1 MWPWAPCIRQDTSDV
16 PEKPN
21 VTPFCYRF
29 RGRLLTGVTVHR
41 LYFVMDFRWKR
52 EGWEAVIS
60 CYHEN
65 SICFI
70 VPEFMAHCN
79 FAYTSQRYTYLGGIS
94 GRRKAVHGWKPFVR
108 TGLHKLIAV
117 CCLRRQ
123 FAVVVITE
131 AVAGQRISQCLQ
143 SCTCKEAVISAWLS
157 RTMWIMDYYFFKG
170 FMRFTLFII
179 APVGLTWEYSHGL
192 RWMCV

>member
-21 VTPFCYRF
+21 VTPFHYLF
-29 RGRLLTGVTVHR
+29 RGHCSLGWPSTDFTSWWISDESERTKRQSFRVTMRIQFVLLFPNLWLTVILLIHHSVTH
-41 LYFVMDFRWKR
+41 
-52 EGWEAVIS
+52 
-60 CYHEN
+60 
-65 SICFI
+65 
-70 VPEFMAHCN
+70 
-79 FAYTSQRYTYLGGIS
+79 LGGIS
-94 GRRKAVHGWKPFVR
+94 GRRKAVHSWKPFVR

-131 AVAGQRISQCLQ
+131 AVAGQRRSPCLQ

-157 RTMWIMDYYFFKG
+157 RTMWIMDYYLFKG
-170 FMRFTLFII
+170 FMHFTLFII